1 LTEQFA
7 VWWGGADGV
16 ENFVGGQEESAMTK
30 RKWVVGL
37 LASAVSMTLSAC
49 GTVANPSATVLATV
63 NGQPITNQAW
73 RTAVDSLGVL
83 NGQKLPTDAADKKAQ
98 VEQLMVWNAVQQWS
112 LAHHLITRAAA
123 AKGAQKLM
131 RQLASQAGGQTALDA
146 QLKNYGLTPAQ
157 FEEFLTQQQILE
169 SAFNKVTADIKPPS
183 ALTVKQYY
191 EQNQSLF
198 AQPQADEVRVILV
211 KTQKQAQQLEAELKA
226 GANFATLAKKYSLDT
241 ASAQNGGQLGTI
253 PVSASAGLPTSILNL
268 LTGLGAGQYGIAST
282 SSGYYLLQVEKVTP
296 PSVEPLSAVQSSIA
310 AQLEATAKNPAFQ
323 AWGTKIERGMKPH
336 LNLP

>member
-1 LTEQFA
+1 MIT
-7 VWWGGADGV
+7 
-16 ENFVGGQEESAMTK
+16 
-30 RKWVVGL
+30 RKWTIGL

-49 GTVANPSATVLATV
+49 GAAAHPAATVLATV

-73 RTAVDSLGVL
+73 QIAIDSLGVL

-98 VEQLMVWNAVQQWS
+98 VEQLMVWSAVQQWS
-112 LAHHLITRAAA
+112 LAHHLITQQAAA
-123 AKGAQKLM
+123 RGAEKLM
-131 RQLASQAGGQTALDA
+131 NQLASQAGGRSALDA

-157 FEEFLTQQQILE
+157 FESFLTQQQILE

-198 AQPQADEVRVILV
+198 AQPQSDEVRAILV
-211 KTQKQAQQLEAELKA
+211 KTKQQALKLEAELKA
-226 GANFATLAKKYSLDT
+226 GANFAALAKKYSLDS

-253 PVSASAGLPTSILNL
+253 PVSASAGLPSSILDL

-282 SSGYYLLQVEKVTP
+282 TSGYYLLQVEKITP
-296 PSVEPLSAVQSSIA
+296 PSVEPLASVQSSIA
-310 AQLEATAKNPAFQ
+310 AQLEANAKNQAFQ
-323 AWGTKIERGMKPH
+323 AWGTKIERAMKPH
-336 LNLP
+336 LDLS